1 LLYSTDIVLYHY
13 TDEQSASAIKYS
25 GLIYQ
30 SSGGG
35 DAAFGKGVYLTSIG
49 MGTPA
54 EVVAANNWDDDLLP
68 EMMIQAGRT
77 DYAIKVTIK
86 RNKVIKKRTKS
97 GRDIYLYQGN
107 LNLNGGD
114 VTYWT
119 VVSRY

>member
-1 LLYSTDIVLYHY
+1 V
-13 TDEQSASAIKYS
+13 
-25 GLIYQ
+25 IYQ
-30 SSGGG
+30 SSGRG

-49 MGTPA
+49 MDTPA

-77 DYAIKVTIK
+77 DYAIQVTIK
-86 RNKVIKKRTKS
+86 RNKVIKKKTKS
-97 GRDIYLYQGN
+97 GRDIYLYQGS